1 MSNDHVAGW
10 IGQVVD
16 GRYRIVELLGE
27 GGMGAVFVAEHLRLR
42 KPVALKIIRAEY
54 ASNAVVEQRFA
65 REATA
70 TSKLDHPHV
79 ASAIDFGTLEG
90 GGAYLVTQL
99 VRGVSLTRYLHDRG
113 GRLRWAAAAELG
125 AQVADALVAAHAL
138 GIVHRDL
145 KPDNILVE
153 TRDDDKLHAKVVDF
167 GIARLTE
174 AHDGT
179 LRPLTKM
186 GAILGT
192 PGYWAPEQ
200 AVGDTVDARGDL
212 YTLGV
217 ILWECC
223 AGRRL
228 WGGDDLA
235 EMIGIQLSSQ
245 PPTLQQEV
253 GGQVPAAL
261 SELVASLLV
270 AAPSQRPSSAAVVRD
285 SLRRIAS
292 GQGLASLPGMM
303 NMANMASATTS
314 TVALPRS
321 IVPATRHGWSTSA
334 GAALRRRGGLVFA
347 AVALVTLV
355 VVLLVLG
362 GGDEEFVEAEE
373 DLVAAEDIEPAPV
386 VAAPVVVPAEA
397 ATPPVAPGEPAVAS
411 PAAPALPGEPAT
423 LTIAPGEPP
432 AVAPGDPPAG
442 PGEAVAAE
450 AEVEAEAGD
459 EVGEL
464 PPELAAASPE
474 KAARE
479 VPAALVGTLAKLTA
493 DSRKVRKRAA
503 ATVIGFKPKE
513 EVPLFALN
521 VAWLE
526 KAASCGNKRT
536 VISKI
541 QSDGDPRALPAL
553 RRLSRV
559 RRGGCGWFGAQDC
572 LGCLR
577 GTLAHAIAY
586 LEGRAAAQ
594 AD

>member
-10 IGQVVD
+10 IGQVID

-54 ASNAVVEQRFA
+54 ASNAVVEQRFQ

-79 ASAIDFGTLEG
+79 ASAIDFGTLDG

-153 TRDDDKLHAKVVDF
+153 TREDDKLHAKVVDF

-217 ILWECC
+217 IVWECC

-235 EMIGIQLSSQ
+235 EMIGVQLSSQ

-261 SELVASLLV
+261 SELVAQLLV

-285 SLRRIAS
+285 TLRRIAS
-292 GQGLASLPGMM
+292 GQGLAALPGMVSM
-303 NMANMASATTS
+303 VSATTS
-314 TVALPRS
+314 TTALPRA
-321 IVPATRHGWSTSA
+321 IVPATRHGWPTTA

-347 AVALVTLV
+347 AVALVTLA

-362 GGDEEFVEAEE
+362 GGDEHFVEVEE
-373 DLVAAEDIEPAPV
+373 DLVAEAELEEPAAPV
-386 VAAPVVVPAEA
+386 VAPAEPLVA
-397 ATPPVAPGEPAVAS
+397 APPVAPAVA
-411 PAAPALPGEPAT
+411 PAELPAPAEP
-423 LTIAPGEPP
+423 LAPAMPTVAPAEPP
-432 AVAPGDPPAG
+432 AVAPADPSIVPPPGGPA
-442 PGEAVAAE
+442 EADE
-450 AEVEAEAGD
+450 AEVEAGD
-459 EVGEL
+459 DAAEL
-464 PPELAAASPE
+464 PPELTAASPE

-479 VPAALVGTLAKLTA
+479 VPAALVGALAKLTG

-526 KAASCGNKRT
+526 KAASCGNKRI

-594 AD
+594 AN